1 MNATPTL
8 IERLQEWRGQ
18 IEQNRDC
25 LVKQSRT
32 LTPESVM
39 TTKDRRVCRH
49 NRQIETLNEV
59 IAIVVA
65 SKEKP

>member
-1 MNATPTL
+1 
-8 IERLQEWRGQ
+8 
-18 IEQNRDC
+18 
-25 LVKQSRT
+25 
-32 LTPESVM
+32 M